1 VLSAVSFN
9 FFTFLL
15 TFDSSWTSSCD
26 LGFLSLDMRCTET
39 ALRFFFLVRSARKRM
54 PSMMTAPGCS
64 RVGGGEWVGKKVNE
78 NVASKRTA
86 QLFSIAVEP
95 PKGRRRGGFI
105 QEEGLFSV

>member
-1 VLSAVSFN
+1 
-9 FFTFLL
+9 
-15 TFDSSWTSSCD
+15 
-26 LGFLSLDMRCTET
+26 
-39 ALRFFFLVRSARKRM
+39 M

-95 PKGRRRGGFI
+95 PKEEEERRFYSGGGLVFSVDYACHMRRRMHACHMRRACF
-105 QEEGLFSV
+105 QCRLCMSYEEEDACMSYEEEGLFSV